1 MFGNNRERM
10 RQYYVDVWR
19 KAGSGEA
26 LDPMERIVAEVIADH
41 PEYQPLLAPGNEG
54 ALERDYTPE
63 EGQTNPFLH
72 MGMHIALREQANAD
86 RPPGIRELIDRLVSH
101 LGDRLEAEHQLME
114 PLGQTLWE
122 AQRAGTQPDEMAF
135 MQRVRQLVQD
145 TAGHG
150 RAH

>member
-1 MFGNNRERM
+1 MFSNDRDRM
-10 RQYYVDVWR
+10 RQYYVEVWR

-26 LDPMERIVAEVIADH
+26 LDPMERIVADVIADH
-41 PEYQPLLAPGNEG
+41 PEYQPLLSPGNE
-54 ALERDYTPE
+54 AVLQRDYTPE

-86 RPPGIRELIDRLVSH
+86 RPPGIRDLIERLATK

-135 MQRVRQLVQD
+135 MERVRKLVTD
-145 TAGHG
+145 TAGPGSGH
-150 RAH
+150 